1 MIGSTVS
8 SVLQPAAEAGP
19 ATADED
25 QAERAVL
32 RRLVL
37 LGFLVRLAVALV
49 LEWTGTSRRFAPDEM
64 TYMADGW
71 PIGLY
76 WAGELLVKP
85 WRLTVDQPLAYF
97 YLNGASY
104 YLFGPTQIP
113 LKVLNAFVGA
123 FSCRYLYLL
132 SRGLFGAD
140 VARRATT
147 LFAYFPSLILWS
159 ALNIRDAWV
168 VFLILYTSAKSLE
181 LTRGYSHF
189 ALVQLLLGIYAIA
202 HFRDYLF
209 YVVALP
215 PVVALVIARRG
226 HLVRNFFLATLA
238 ALAVVVLLQQGVV
251 RKKTASRMS
260 LEGLSQTRQEMAT
273 GGSAF
278 HGQVDVSTPAKA
290 LAFLPIGVA
299 YFLFSPFPWE
309 ITSVLKLFSL
319 PEMIL
324 IYTLTPAAVR
334 GITHCARDRFRDC
347 FQVLLLTGLLTVS
360 YALGEGNVGTL
371 YRHRAQVLGFYLMFA
386 AVGKELRSPRRL
398 AAPER

>member
-1 MIGSTVS
+1 MS
-8 SVLQPAAEAGP
+8 SALRLPAAEASL

-25 QAERAVL
+25 AAERAYL
-32 RRLVL
+32 RRLVVF
-37 LGFLVRLAVALV
+37 GFLLRAAVALA
-49 LEWTGTSRRFAPDEM
+49 LEWTGSSRRFAPDET
-64 TYMADGW
+64 TYVADGW
-71 PIGLY
+71 PIGMY
-76 WAGELLVKP
+76 WAGDLLVKP
-85 WRLTVDQPLAYF
+85 WRMTLDQPLGYF

-104 YLFGPTQIP
+104 YLFVPTQIP
-113 LKVLNAFVGA
+113 LKLLNAFVGA
-123 FSCRYLYLL
+123 FSCRYVYSLA
-132 SRGLFGAD
+132 RELFGVS

-147 LFAYFPSLILWS
+147 LFVYFPSLVLWS

-168 VFLILYTSAKSLE
+168 VFLILYTSAKSLQ
-181 LTRGYSHF
+181 LARGYSHL
-189 ALVQLLLGIYAIA
+189 ALVQLLLATYAMT

-215 PVVALVIARRG
+215 PVIAVLIARRG
-226 HLVRNFFLATLA
+226 HLVRNFVIATLA
-238 ALAVVVLLQQGVV
+238 ALAVVVLVQQGVV

-278 HGQVDVSTPAKA
+278 HGRVDVSTPGKA

-324 IYTLTPAAVR
+324 IYALTPAAVR
-334 GITHCARDRFRDC
+334 GIAHCARDRFRDC

-371 YRHRAQVLGFYLMFA
+371 YRHRAQVIGFYLMCA
-386 AVGKELRSPRRL
+386 AVGKELRARPRP
-398 AAPER
+398 AAPEGW

>member
-1 MIGSTVS
+1 VS
-8 SVLQPAAEAGP
+8 SALRLPAAEASL

-25 QAERAVL
+25 AAERAYL
-32 RRLVL
+32 RRLVVF
-37 LGFLVRLAVALV
+37 GFLLRAAVALA
-49 LEWTGTSRRFAPDEM
+49 LEWTGSSRRFAPDET
-64 TYMADGW
+64 TYVADGW
-71 PIGLY
+71 PIGMY
-76 WAGELLVKP
+76 WAGDLLVKP
-85 WRLTVDQPLAYF
+85 WRMTLDQPLGYF

-113 LKVLNAFVGA
+113 LKLLNAFVGA
-123 FSCRYLYLL
+123 FSCRYVYSLA
-132 SRGLFGAD
+132 RELFGVS

-147 LFAYFPSLILWS
+147 LFVYFPSLVLWS

-168 VFLILYTSAKSLE
+168 VFLIVYTSAKSLQ
-181 LTRGYSHF
+181 LTRGYSHL
-189 ALVQLLLGIYAIA
+189 ALVQLLLATYAMT

-215 PVVALVIARRG
+215 PVIAVLIARRG
-226 HLVRNFFLATLA
+226 HLVRNFVIATLA
-238 ALAVVVLLQQGVV
+238 ALAVVVLVQQGVV

-278 HGQVDVSTPAKA
+278 HGRVDVSTPAKA

-324 IYTLTPAAVR
+324 IYALTPAAVR
-334 GITHCARDRFRDC
+334 GIAHCARDRFRDC

-371 YRHRAQVLGFYLMFA
+371 YRHRAQVIGFYLMFA
-386 AVGKELRSPRRL
+386 AVGKELRARPRP
-398 AAPER
+398 AAPEGW

>member
-1 MIGSTVS
+1 VS
-8 SVLQPAAEAGP
+8 SALRLPAAEASLV
-19 ATADED
+19 TADED
-25 QAERAVL
+25 AAERAYL

-37 LGFLVRLAVALV
+37 FGFLVRAALALV
-49 LEWTGTSRRFAPDEM
+49 LEWTGYSRRFAPDES
-64 TYMADGW
+64 TYVADGW

-76 WAGELLVKP
+76 WAGDLLVKP
-85 WRLTVDQPLAYF
+85 WRMTLDQPLAYF

-113 LKVLNAFVGA
+113 LKMLNAFVGA
-123 FSCRYLYLL
+123 FSARYLHVLA
-132 SRGLFGAD
+132 RELFGVR
-140 VARRATT
+140 VARRATM
-147 LFAYFPSLILWS
+147 LFVYFPSLVLWS

-168 VFLILYTSAKSLE
+168 VFLILYTSAKSLQ
-181 LTRGYSHF
+181 LARGYSHL
-189 ALVQLLLGIYAIA
+189 ALVQLLLAVYAMT

-215 PVVALVIARRG
+215 PVVAVLIARRG
-226 HLVRNFFLATLA
+226 HLVRNFVIASLA
-238 ALAVVVLLQQGVV
+238 ALVVVVLVQQGVV

-278 HGQVDVSTPAKA
+278 HARVDVSTPGKA

-309 ITSVLKLFSL
+309 ITSVLKMFSL

-324 IYTLTPAAVR
+324 IYVLTPAAAR
-334 GITHCARDRFRDC
+334 GIAHCARDRFRDC

-360 YALGEGNVGTL
+360 YSLGEGNVGTL
-371 YRHRAQVLGFYLMFA
+371 YRHRAQVVGFYLLFA
-386 AVGKELRSPRRL
+386 AVGKELRARPRP
-398 AAPER
+398 AAPEGW

>member
-1 MIGSTVS
+1 MSFA
-8 SVLQPAAEAGP
+8 LRLPAAEAGLT
-19 ATADED
+19 TAGPDA
-25 QAERAVL
+25 AERAYL
-32 RRLVL
+32 RRLIAY
-37 LGFLVRLAVALV
+37 GFLVRVVVALV
-49 LEWTGTSRRFAPDEM
+49 LEWTGYSRRFAPDEA
-64 TYMADGW
+64 TYAADGW
-71 PIGLY
+71 PIGLW

-85 WRLTVDQPLAYF
+85 WRLTLDQPLAYF

-113 LKVLNAFVGA
+113 LKMLNAFVGA
-123 FSCRYLYLL
+123 FSARYLYLL
-132 SRGLFGAD
+132 ARDLFGVS

-147 LFAYFPSLILWS
+147 LFVYFPSLILWS
-159 ALNIRDAWV
+159 ALNIRDTWV
-168 VFLILYTSAKSLE
+168 VLLVLFTSAKSLQ
-181 LTRGYSHF
+181 LARGYSHL
-189 ALVQLLLGIYAIA
+189 ALVQLLLAVYAIT

-215 PVVALVIARRG
+215 PVIAVLIARRG
-226 HLVRNFFLATLA
+226 HLVRNFVIASLA

-273 GGSAF
+273 GASAF

-299 YFLFSPFPWE
+299 YFLLSPFPWE
-309 ITSVLKLFSL
+309 ITSTLKLFSL

-324 IYTLTPAAVR
+324 IYSLVPAALR
-334 GITHCARDRFRDC
+334 GIAHCARERFRDC

-360 YALGEGNVGTL
+360 YSLGEGNVGTL
-371 YRHRAQVLGFYLMFA
+371 YRHRAQVLGFYLVFA
-386 AVGKELRSPRRL
+386 AVGKELRRRPRP
-398 AAPER
+398 AAAEGW